1 MSIPLTSAQVL
12 DREFLEMRAKLLEL
26 AAGLDRLQRASG
38 PPVQDERTAKIAQ
51 ALAILAGAEG
61 GRAEK
66 IQNVF
71 SRPYEPD
78 WRNAFGM

>member
-38 PPVQDERTAKIAQ
+38 PTVQDERMTKIAQ
-51 ALAILAGAEG
+51 AIEVL
-61 GRAEK
+61 
-66 IQNVF
+66 
-71 SRPYEPD
+71 S
-78 WRNAFGM
+78 